1 MRQFH
6 FSPTVCCGALAIL
19 CAVEAHCS
27 LLWDHSATGIAVD
40 KAAPYLMGK
49 LKGDNSMV

>member
-1 MRQFH
+1 MAEH
-6 FSPTVCCGALAIL
+6 SPHT

-27 LLWDHSATGIAVD
+27 LLWVHSTTGIAVG